1 MARNPGEGC
10 INRLIEHSHFKASK
24 AETAFPELVSLSKVR
39 RDAAC
44 DAFPI
49 FEGTARDAFQTG
61 FHRIPFTYLLL
72 VHAALQATV

>member
-1 MARNPGEGC
+1 MVRNQGEGC
-10 INRLIEHSHFKASK
+10 INNLIEHSHFKVSK
-24 AETAFPELVSLSKVR
+24 AETALPELVSLSKVR

-49 FEGTARDAFQTG
+49 FEGTTRNAFQTG
-61 FHRIPFTYLLL
+61 FHRIPFTHLLL

>member
-1 MARNPGEGC
+1 MARNSGEGC
-10 INRLIEHSHFKASK
+10 INSLIEHSHSQASK
-24 AETAFPELVSLSKVR
+24 AETALPELVSLSKVCR
-39 RDAAC
+39 NAAC

-49 FEGTARDAFQTG
+49 FKGAARDAFQTG